1 MREIDSVRH
10 FMPESP
16 SDMARYNVPM
26 FRLIRSLRV
35 AIIGLIVAGL
45 GITLYLLL
53 FNVIDLKPSPAMLNA
68 YVALSIAMTLGG
80 LGTALV
86 GTVTWA
92 RRAPRR
98 HVFLAAASIS
108 LVGVLLVVFV
118 NVNIH
123 DQTAILMFVIMAA
136 VVGVGLLL
144 ITMFVER
151 R

>member
-1 MREIDSVRH
+1 
-10 FMPESP
+10 
-16 SDMARYNVPM
+16 
-26 FRLIRSLRV
+26 
-35 AIIGLIVAGL
+35 
-45 GITLYLLL
+45 
-53 FNVIDLKPSPAMLNA
+53 MLNA

-80 LGTALV
+80 LVTALV
-86 GTVTWA
+86 GAVTWA

-98 HVFLAAASIS
+98 HVFLAVASIS
-108 LVGVLLVVFV
+108 LAGVLLVVFV

-123 DQTAILMFVIMAA
+123 EQTAILMFVIMAA

>member
-1 MREIDSVRH
+1 
-10 FMPESP
+10 
-16 SDMARYNVPM
+16 
-26 FRLIRSLRV
+26 
-35 AIIGLIVAGL
+35 VAGL
-45 GITLYLLL
+45 GTTLYLLL

-68 YVALSIAMTLGG
+68 YVALSIAMSLGG
-80 LGTALV
+80 LVTSLV
-86 GTVTWA
+86 GAVTWA

-98 HVFLAAASIS
+98 HVLLAVAAIS
-108 LVGVLLVVFV
+108 LVGVLLVIFG

-123 DQTAILMFVIMAA
+123 DETAILMFVIMAA

>member
-1 MREIDSVRH
+1 M
-10 FMPESP
+10 
-16 SDMARYNVPM
+16 
-26 FRLIRSLRV
+26 
-35 AIIGLIVAGL
+35 
-45 GITLYLLL
+45 
-53 FNVIDLKPSPAMLNA
+53 
-68 YVALSIAMTLGG
+68 
-80 LGTALV
+80 ALV

-92 RRAPRR
+92 RRAPRG
-98 HVFLAAASIS
+98 HVLLAAASIS

>member
-1 MREIDSVRH
+1 V
-10 FMPESP
+10 
-16 SDMARYNVPM
+16 
-26 FRLIRSLRV
+26 L
-35 AIIGLIVAGL
+35 
-45 GITLYLLL
+45 
-53 FNVIDLKPSPAMLNA
+53 
-68 YVALSIAMTLGG
+68 
-80 LGTALV
+80 
-86 GTVTWA
+86 
-92 RRAPRR
+92 
-98 HVFLAAASIS
+98 LAAASIS